1 MSSTIYHLIC
11 FIYRKAYSIAVK
23 MNDRAIEA
31 QVIIR
36 LPIYFITMLAKSIL
50 STNLLF
56 TLIPA
61 YRRAIALEMLT
72 LLCETS

>member
-1 MSSTIYHLIC
+1 
-11 FIYRKAYSIAVK
+11 